1 MVYSVTTLPLTR
13 WSLTT
18 RSAFS
23 AVIFTY
29 VVFSPFAS
37 MTSTTGSYWQMLDL
51 PPVPERYG
59 LDNRVLEV
67 DDFIG
72 RHEEPERI
80 RVRDFP
86 RRIT

>member
-1 MVYSVTTLPLTR
+1 MMVFFLTEF
-13 WSLTT
+13 LE
-18 RSAFS
+18 AL
-23 AVIFTY
+23 
-29 VVFSPFAS
+29 VVFVVPGA
-37 MTSTTGSYWQMLDL
+37 LDL
-51 PPVPERYG
+51 APVPERYG